1 MTTERSS
8 IDPIDLEIL
17 RLCLSN
23 GRSSFRKI
31 AADLRLSTAT
41 VATHVSRLEETKVI
55 AGYSALVDFQKLGYE
70 LTVVT
75 EFSVSKG
82 RLLEM
87 DRVIAKLP
95 GVCAVYDVT
104 GDIDG
109 IVVAKFKNR
118 EQLSHFTKGLLALPF
133 VERTNSH
140 VVLTTVKEDFRLPI

>member
-1 MTTERSS
+1 VLTEQSS
-8 IDPIDLEIL
+8 IDQIDREIL
-17 RLCLSN
+17 RLCLLN
-23 GRSSFRKI
+23 GRASFRKM
-31 AADLRLSTAT
+31 ATDLRLSTTT
-41 VATHVSRLEETKVI
+41 VTTHVARLEKEKVI

-87 DRVIAKLP
+87 DRAIAKLP

-104 GDIDG
+104 GEIDG
-109 IVVAKFKNR
+109 IVVAKFRNR

>member
-23 GRSSFRKI
+23 GRTSFRKI